1 MQKKVDFFRVG
12 WNKIA
17 PLVVYFCEAARE
29 AIPLSGWA
37 TSADMAALAGSHFYF
52 IGQLASLITIIGT
65 KKPFVLSIRLL
76 RPLLKI
82 SVIAFYYPVSLPAL

>member
-52 IGQLASLITIIGT
+52 VGQAASPVTIIGT
-65 KKPFVLSIRLL
+65 KKNLCFLFVVL
-76 RPLLKI
+76 
-82 SVIAFYYPVSLPAL
+82 F